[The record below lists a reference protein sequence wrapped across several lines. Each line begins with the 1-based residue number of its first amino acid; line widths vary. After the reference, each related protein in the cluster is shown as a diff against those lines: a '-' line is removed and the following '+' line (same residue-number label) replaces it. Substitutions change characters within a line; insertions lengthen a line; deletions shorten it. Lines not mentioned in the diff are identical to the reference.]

1 VGRDHPYRL
10 CSACL
15 RGALIA
21 ATLLVLAGAAVAL
34 APGPTPPAVATAW
47 VLARV
52 AAQLLAIRVIAVRVR
67 GRREDRAGWTFVG
80 AAIASW
86 SAADVIDVAT
96 QAGILGGTA
105 PVPFWLATYM
115 LLYAG
120 LVLLIR
126 PLLARREAA
135 LWLDGLIAGLAIAT
149 LVAAAVHGLRSTIHQ
164 SGLELYITVAYP
176 VADVVLVGMAAG
188 ACAVTAWRPPPA
200 WRWLAGGMVA
210 MLVADVWYAFMWTTD
225 GYTYGDGA
233 PLEGAWSLALIAFAV
248 AARTPATPAIQPPV
262 RLWGTSAL
270 PATVLALVSALLVG
284 DHWRHTSDV
293 AAILGV
299 GALAAVGV
307 RSVLTVR
314 ELRQLALSRR
324 EALTDELTGLA
335 NRRALLRAAAEA
347 CAEPKPRAAL
357 LLCDLDGFKD
367 FNDTLGHEAGDQ
379 LLREAGL
386 RIRRVVGAD
395 GLTARLGGDEF
406 AILAPG
412 AGPDEAIE
420 LAERLRREL
429 VLPLPVAGIAA
440 RLEASVGVALLPDH
454 SRAAAGLLRR
464 ADVAMYQAKATRS
477 GTEVYDAARD
487 LHSRE
492 RLVLAGELR
501 DAVEGGRL
509 DVHFQP
515 KVRVDGGGVVGAEAL
530 VRWPHPDRGLLYPD
544 AFLAAAEQAGLM
556 RPLTLV
562 VLDRALAA
570 CGRWTAAGRQLGVA
584 VNLSASN
591 LLDASLPDEVAAML
605 ERHGVAPE
613 QLTLEVTEG
622 TILANPLASGEV
634 VAALRRLGV
643 AVSLDDFGT
652 GHSSLSHVKRLPVDE
667 LKIDRAFVTD
677 LVADPTNLAI
687 VASIIRLAHSLGM
700 TVTAEGVECEEAL
713 CVLAQEGCDL
723 AQGYLFSRPL
733 PEEAFAEWLSARSL
747 TTPGLPARSRV
758 SS

>member
-1 VGRDHPYRL
+1 MERQPPRPAP
-10 CSACL
+10 SARL

-21 ATLLVLAGAAVAL
+21 ATALVLAGAAVAL
-34 APGPTPPAVATAW
+34 MPGPTPPAVATAW
-47 VLARV
+47 MLARIAV
-52 AAQLLAIRVIAVRVR
+52 QLVAIRVIAVRVR
-67 GRREDRAGWTFVG
+67 GQRDDRAGWVLMA
-80 AAIASW
+80 AAIATW
-86 SAADVIDVAT
+86 SAADVIDL
-96 QAGILGGTA
+96 AGRAGVLGSAA
-105 PVPFWLATYM
+105 PVPFWVATYL

-120 LVLLIR
+120 LVILIR

-135 LWLDGLIAGLAIAT
+135 LWLDGLVAGIAIAV
-149 LVAAAVHGLRSTIHQ
+149 LVALAAQGLRTTIHQ
-164 SGLELYITVAYP
+164 SGIQLFITVGYP
-176 VADVVLVGMAAG
+176 VADVVLVGMTLG
-188 ACAVTAWRPPPA
+188 ACAMTAWRPPPA
-200 WRWLAGGMVA
+200 WPWLVAGMCG
-210 MLVADVWYAFMWTTD
+210 MLVADVWYAVTWMTD
-225 GYTYGDGA
+225 GYAYGDGA
-233 PLEGAWSLALIAFAV
+233 PLEGAWTLALVAFAM
-248 AARTPATPAIQPPV
+248 AAWQPAVPAVRPPV
-262 RLWGTSAL
+262 RLWGSSAVPGAVLGLVGAVLVVDHWHRTSDAAALLSASAL
-270 PATVLALVSALLVG
+270 
-284 DHWRHTSDV
+284 V
-293 AAILGV
+293 AVA
-299 GALAAVGV
+299 V

-335 NRRALLRAAAEA
+335 NRRALLRAADDA
-347 CAEPKPRAAL
+347 CADPEPRAAL
-357 LLCDLDGFKD
+357 LLCDLDGFKE

-379 LLREAGL
+379 LLCEAGR

-406 AILAPG
+406 AVLAWG
-412 AGPDEAIE
+412 AGPDAAIE

-440 RLEASVGVALLPDH
+440 RLEASVGVALLPGH

-477 GTEVYDAARD
+477 GVEVYDAARD

-501 DAVEGGRL
+501 DAVERGHL
-509 DVHFQP
+509 EVHFQP
-515 KVRVDGGGVVGAEAL
+515 KVEVNGGRVVGAEAL
-530 VRWPHPDRGLLYPD
+530 VRWPHPQRGLLYPD
-544 AFLAAAEQAGLM
+544 SFLAAAEQSGLM

-570 CGRWTAAGRQLGVA
+570 CGRWTDAGRELGVA

-605 ERHGVAPE
+605 ERHGVAPQ
-613 QLTLEVTEG
+613 QLMLEVTEG

-634 VAALRRLGV
+634 VAAVRRLGV
-643 AVSLDDFGT
+643 TVSLDDFGT

-667 LKIDRAFVTD
+667 LKIDRSFVTD

-700 TVTAEGVECEEAL
+700 TVTAEGVECEQAL
-713 CVLAQEGCDL
+713 GVLAAEGCDL

-733 PEEAFAEWLSARSL
+733 PEEAFAEWLAGRSL
-747 TTPGLPARSRV
+747 TDPRPAARPRV
-758 SS
+758 SP